1 MKITVEQKIKQ
12 SKLFLSE
19 KDFSLLQIEKELG
32 IKKESIQRGLAGL
45 LRHGELFTEYGN
57 NRRLY
62 RKAVRHWVH
71 TMPLAK
77 YTPPL
82 AVKDLHLSPWL
93 TRERYDDFK

>member
-1 MKITVEQKIKQ
+1 MKITVEQRIKQ
-12 SKLFLSE
+12 SSLFLSE
-19 KDFSLLQIEKELG
+19 KDFSLLQIETELSL
-32 IKKESIQRGLAGL
+32 KKESIQRGLAAL

-71 TMPLAK
+71 TTALAK

-82 AVKDLHLSPWL
+82 SVKNLHLSPWL
-93 TRERYDDFK
+93 TRERYDGFK